1 MSKVWIGHVVHGPSM
16 IYKMKS
22 LETYE
27 TDMLENLKAILKQD
41 WKVKMLLDTTRYNF
55 TNDGNRFHGS
65 TLLNKL
71 CLAGENISISN
82 KNFNIWIYVPHII
95 KLKREKMLKWAQL
108 N

>member
-27 TDMLENLKAILKQD
+27 TDMLENLKTSLKQD

-55 TNDGNRFHGS
+55 INDGNWFHGS
-65 TLLNKL
+65 TLLKKL
-71 CLAGENISISN
+71 CLAGENISISI